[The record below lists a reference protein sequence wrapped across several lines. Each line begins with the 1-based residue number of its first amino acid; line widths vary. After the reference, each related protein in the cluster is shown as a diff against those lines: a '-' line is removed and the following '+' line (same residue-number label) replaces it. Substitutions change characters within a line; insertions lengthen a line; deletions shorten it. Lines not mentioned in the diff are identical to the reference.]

1 MHLLRTR
8 SHELVRTLFH
18 AGVQSVRGDRAVERF
33 LSDWPCPSRIQLVA
47 IGKAADSMC
56 VGAMDRLGDA
66 LSSALVITKHGH
78 AGDRI
83 KSDPRIEWH
92 ESGHPVPDA
101 ASIAAGARLTEYI
114 KAVPAGDHLLMLIS
128 GGSSALVEH
137 LLDGETLDT
146 LTATTESLLASG
158 AAIGEM
164 NRQRRALS
172 RIKGGRLA
180 RYLSGCQVTQLL
192 ISDVPGDHLKDIGSG
207 LMIPDADNDM
217 PEDNPIWR
225 KVESHIVASNAIA
238 QAAVA
243 QAARDLGLDV
253 VQANGT
259 IDGLMDDVVP
269 RVCDV
274 LTQATRPGV
283 YIWGGEPTI
292 ALPRKPGRGGR
303 NQHLAL
309 ALASK
314 LDQRQTA
321 CAGPMTVLVG
331 GTDGTDGPTDD
342 AGGCVDDA
350 TAVRAAA
357 LQLDI
362 QDYLARADSGSCLE
376 ALDALLTTGPTGTNV
391 MDLVIAI
398 VGEP

>member
-1 MHLLRTR
+1 M
-8 SHELVRTLFH
+8 
-18 AGVQSVRGDRAVERF
+18 
-33 LSDWPCPSRIQLVA
+33 
-47 IGKAADSMC
+47 
-56 VGAMDRLGDA
+56 
-66 LSSALVITKHGH
+66 
-78 AGDRI
+78 
-83 KSDPRIEWH
+83 
-92 ESGHPVPDA
+92 
-101 ASIAAGARLTEYI
+101 
-114 KAVPAGDHLLMLIS
+114 
-128 GGSSALVEH
+128 
-137 LLDGETLDT
+137 
-146 LTATTESLLASG
+146 
-158 AAIGEM
+158 
-164 NRQRRALS
+164 
-172 RIKGGRLA
+172 
-180 RYLSGCQVTQLL
+180 

-292 ALPRKPGRGGR
+292 ALPRNPGRGGR

-321 CAGPMTVLVG
+321 CARPMTVLVG

-350 TAVRAAA
+350 TAVRAAT

-362 QDYLARADSGSCLE
+362 QDYLARADAGSCLE

>member
-1 MHLLRTR
+1 MYGQRKR
-8 SHELVRTLFH
+8 SHELARILFQ
-18 AGVQSVRGDRAVERF
+18 AGVQSVRGDSAVERF
-33 LSDWPCPSRIQLVA
+33 LSGWSRPSRIHVIA

-56 VGAMDRLGDA
+56 VGAMDMLGDA
-66 LSSALVITKHGH
+66 LSSALVVTKHGH
-78 AGDRI
+78 AGNRV
-83 KSDPRIEWH
+83 KSDPRIEWR

-114 KAVPAGDHLLMLIS
+114 NAIPASDHLLLLIS

-137 LLDGETLDT
+137 LLDADTLET
-146 LTATTESLLASG
+146 LTAKTEALLASG

-180 RYLSGCQVTQLL
+180 RYLPGCKVTQLL

-217 PEDNPIWR
+217 PADNPIWQN
-225 KVESHIVASNAIA
+225 VESHIIASNAIA

-243 QAARDLGLDV
+243 KAATDLGLDV

-259 IDGLMDDVVP
+259 IDGLMEEVVA
-269 RVCDV
+269 RLCDV
-274 LTQATRPGV
+274 LVQATRPGV
-283 YIWGGEPTI
+283 YIWGGEPTVV
-292 ALPRKPGRGGR
+292 LPANPGRGGR

-314 LDQRQTA
+314 LDQRKTA
-321 CAGPMTVLVG
+321 EARAVTVLVG
-331 GTDGTDGPTDD
+331 GTDGTDGPTVD
-342 AGGCVDDA
+342 AGGCIDDA
-350 TAVRAAA
+350 TAAQAAS
-357 LQLDI
+357 LQLDV
-362 QDYLARADSGSCLE
+362 QDYLDRADAGSCLE
-376 ALDALLTTGPTGTNV
+376 ALNALLTTGPTGTNV